1 MESGLVRQRKTH
13 LFERYT
19 ASIKWELTAEEYG
32 VFTEFLE
39 REAGGGIAWFEA
51 PLYTVDTL
59 TPHKIRLVN
68 GVFQSS
74 YQSWGGWVVTATA
87 DIEKIIFSNKEHY
100 LLLKEIPL
108 EDLVAL
114 FNPLEKLVNEDLPE
128 AFKNQDYYWLIKDL
142 PVYELVPLLNDLEKL
157 VNRDLPE
164 AVKNLV

>member
-1 MESGLVRQRKTH
+1 MIKFPKVLPAPSQEFNYGNETNSIRTTMESGLVRQRKTH
-13 LFERYT
+13 LFNRYT

-32 VFTEFLE
+32 VFTQFLE
-39 REAGGGIAWFEA
+39 QEASGGVAWFEA

-87 DIEKIIFSNKEHY
+87 DIEKIIYS
-100 LLLKEIPL
+100 
-108 EDLVAL
+108 
-114 FNPLEKLVNEDLPE
+114 
-128 AFKNQDYYWLIKDL
+128 NQDYYWLLKDL
-142 PVYELVPLLNDLEKL
+142 TIYELATLLNDLEKL
-157 VNRDLPE
+157 TNQDLPE